1 MRGVGVLVGVAVS
14 GVAGAWVTKLVVG
27 SVTAPL
33 FFFGAEEAPTLT
45 PHWKLVLV
53 GGGLLEAMVAALLL
67 AVLLPSLSG
76 YRIDVGP
83 AFAAML
89 IGNMVAG
96 IGAAD
101 HRRGADPRVL
111 RVPADARP
119 GHAGLRTAGHRRQLA
134 AGHGRRPRS
143 PRPRRCVPGRLFRR
157 AAPHGA
163 LATA

>member
-67 AVLLPSLSG
+67 VGAPAVAVRVPDRRRPGLRRDADRQHGRRLALLIIG
-76 YRIDVGP
+76 EARIHASSAYLPTLALDTL
-83 AFAAML
+83 ACAL
-89 IGNMVAG
+89 LG
-96 IGAAD
+96 IGVSSVLVMAGV
-101 HRRGADPRVL
+101 RGR
-111 RVPADARP
+111 RVPAGAYP
-119 GHAGLRTAGHRRQLA
+119 AGSFGELRRTAR
-134 AGHGRRPRS
+134 
-143 PRPRRCVPGRLFRR
+143 
-157 AAPHGA
+157 
-163 LATA
+163 